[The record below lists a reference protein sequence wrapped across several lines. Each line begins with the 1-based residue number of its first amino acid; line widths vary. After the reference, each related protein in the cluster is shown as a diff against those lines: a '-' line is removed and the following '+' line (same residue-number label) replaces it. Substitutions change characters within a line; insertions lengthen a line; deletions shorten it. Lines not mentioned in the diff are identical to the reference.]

1 MLVSDCNYKFFKK
14 LINKKEKAMKSKIS
28 ILVILMFLMLL
39 NLKSYAD
46 ADFDKAMLKA
56 KKHLKEA
63 MDKMDETKIVKS
75 RGEFERILQLKKDM
89 WLVNYYI
96 ALADYGLSMNA
107 GITEKKDNI
116 RKYTESGINLINKS
130 IDENPEFA
138 DSFVLLEILN
148 FNRWQYEQEKMQEI
162 ISATQSADAFAM
174 KLDPN
179 NPRLILTNGI
189 SHFYTPEAFG
199 GGVKIAIPE
208 FEKAIELFKSRKE
221 KKEIYPDW
229 GIDMAMGYM
238 ALSLM
243 KRDDDGD
250 MKKAKTLMDEALKM
264 NPDSGFI
271 SGYVQSQ
278 YKENNK

>member
-1 MLVSDCNYKFFKK
+1 
-14 LINKKEKAMKSKIS
+14 MKTKIS

-107 GITEKKDNI
+107 GIKENKDNI

-162 ISATQSADAFAM
+162 ISATQSADASAM

-208 FEKAIELFKSRKE
+208 FEKSIELFKNRKE

>member
-1 MLVSDCNYKFFKK
+1 MLVSDCNYKLFKK

>member
-1 MLVSDCNYKFFKK
+1 
-14 LINKKEKAMKSKIS
+14 MKSKTS
-28 ILVILMFLMLL
+28 ILVLLISVLIL
-39 NLKSYAD
+39 NLNIYAD
-46 ADFDKAMLKA
+46 SDFDKAVLKA

-63 MDKMDETKIVKS
+63 MDKMDESKLVKS
-75 RGEFERILQLKKDM
+75 RGEFERILQLKKDV

-107 GITEKKDNI
+107 GRTENKDNI
-116 RKYTESGINLINKS
+116 RKFTESGISIINKS

-162 ISATQSADAFAM
+162 ISATQTADADAM

-199 GGVKIAIPE
+199 GGVKVAIPE
-208 FEKAIELFKSRKE
+208 FEKAIEIFKIRKE

-229 GIDMAMGYM
+229 GYDMAMGYM
-238 ALSLM
+238 ALSLI
-243 KRDDDGD
+243 KRNDDGD
-250 MKKAKTLMDEALKM
+250 MKKAKSIIDEALKL

-271 SGYVQSQ
+271 AGYVTDQ

>member
-1 MLVSDCNYKFFKK
+1 
-14 LINKKEKAMKSKIS
+14 MKSKIL

>member
-1 MLVSDCNYKFFKK
+1 
-14 LINKKEKAMKSKIS
+14 MKSKTT
-28 ILVILMFLMLL
+28 ILVLLISVFIL
-39 NLKSYAD
+39 NLNVHAD
-46 ADFDKAMLKA
+46 SDFDKAVLKA

-63 MDKMDETKIVKS
+63 MDKMDESKLVKS
-75 RGEFERILQLKKDM
+75 RGEFERILQLKKDA

-107 GITEKKDNI
+107 GITENKDNI
-116 RKYTESGINLINKS
+116 RKFTESGISIINKS

-162 ISATQSADAFAM
+162 ISATQTADAEAM

-208 FEKAIELFKSRKE
+208 FEKAIEIFKIRKE

-229 GIDMAMGYM
+229 GYDMAMGYM
-238 ALSLM
+238 ALSLI
-243 KRDDDGD
+243 KRNDDGD
-250 MKKAKTLMDEALKM
+250 MKKAKSMIDEALKL

-271 SGYVQSQ
+271 AGYVTEQ